1 MSNGKVQPEKQESVM
16 KEKQVR
22 VSVIRKT
29 ISRTLTTAKYESIK
43 IEDSIEE
50 IVEWKDL
57 EERDRKIKNWETIM
71 LQNYKQSHDRI
82 FEELQLS
89 HKKAYFVNH
98 LDDRPDPH
106 ADGDVNA
113 DFLDKLDSLE

>member
-1 MSNGKVQPEKQESVM
+1 MGNDKVQPEK
-16 KEKQVR
+16 KELEKRVR

-50 IVEWKDL
+50 TVEWSDL

-71 LQNYKQSHDRI
+71 LQQYKQSHDRI
-82 FEELQLS
+82 LEELNLS
-89 HKKAYFVNH
+89 HKKAYFNNH
-98 LDDRPDPH
+98 LDTDDRPDPH

-113 DFLDKLDSLE
+113 EFLDKLDALE